1 MKKDFFRLQ
10 EHGTTAK
17 REVLAGITTFMTMAY
32 VLAVQPAAICGFGP
46 DPVFTDVN
54 GLVISKSALLVM
66 CALVSGAIT
75 LFMGLYA
82 NLPLALSTAMGSNF
96 ILGGLVNSGAFSFG
110 WAMALLLCSGIL
122 FILVTVLGVRKMVVD
137 LLPKNLKI
145 AIPTAVGF
153 FIAYLGFKNTGLAV
167 FSNGLALGDFSQPT
181 VLLAL
186 ITMVVMGVLTAYKVR
201 GAILIGIVVGTVI
214 SIPMGVSTLPAS
226 VFSLPDVSELGN
238 LFLCYD
244 FKSILA
250 DIPGALVW
258 IFILFTSDF
267 FATFGAL
274 IAVGAQ
280 TNMLDEEGNFPHIEK
295 PFLVDAVGTVV
306 GSATGCTTI
315 STFIESTIGVEAG
328 GRTGLTAV
336 VTSILFFVCVF
347 LSPLFLMIPTSV
359 TGVAL
364 IFVGFSMLSGFTK
377 LDFSDFKSCFGPFV
391 MIMFGTF
398 TGDIAASICLGVLT
412 DVLIKVV
419 TGDAKKVHPVLYVLC
434 IPLVLYFIVWGGRA
448 YEIRRSHCQA
458 DAGGKGGAHVRTGFL
473 AHEGRGT
480 ARHSVRDDDGRA
492 ARPAQAGER
501 FGRAGPW
508 PLRSGDVLSDGERAC
523 EQLGRNAALCRWPRA
538 RRGGRGAGRRHGAR
552 TGREHQAQPA
562 LRAEL

>member
-1 MKKDFFRLQ
+1 MKNNFFRL
-10 EHGTTAK
+10 EERGTTVK
-17 REVLAGITTFMTMAY
+17 REILAGITTFMTMAY

-46 DPVFTDVN
+46 EGYITDIN
-54 GLVISKSALLVM
+54 GVIISKSALLVM
-66 CALVSGAIT
+66 CALISGLIT

-110 WAMALLLCSGIL
+110 WAMALLLCSGTL

-153 FIAYLGFKNTGLAV
+153 FIAYLGFSNTGLAV
-167 FSNGLALGDFSQPT
+167 FEGGSLALGDFTQPS

-186 ITMVVMGVLTAYKVR
+186 ITMAIMGVLTAYKVR
-201 GAILIGIVVGTVI
+201 GAILIGIIAGTIV
-214 SIPMGVSTLPAS
+214 SIPMGVSALPAGII
-226 VFSLPDVSELGN
+226 SLPDMTEVGN
-238 LFLCYD
+238 LVCCYD
-244 FKSILA
+244 FQSILS

-328 GRTGLTAV
+328 GRTGLTAIV
-336 VTSILFFVCVF
+336 SGVLFLVCIF
-347 LSPLFLMIPTSV
+347 LSPLFLMIPTAV

-364 IFVGFSMLSGFTK
+364 IFVGFSMLSGFAK
-377 LDFSDFKSCFGPFV
+377 MDFSDFKSCFGPFV

-398 TGDIAASICLGVLT
+398 TGDIAAAICLGVLC
-412 DVLIKVV
+412 DVLMQVV
-419 TGDAKKVHPVLYVLC
+419 TGNARKVHPVLYVLC
-434 IPLVLYFIVWGGRA
+434 IPMALYFV
-448 YEIRRSHCQA
+448 
-458 DAGGKGGAHVRTGFL
+458 V
-473 AHEGRGT
+473 
-480 ARHSVRDDDGRA
+480 
-492 ARPAQAGER
+492 
-501 FGRAGPW
+501 
-508 PLRSGDVLSDGERAC
+508 
-523 EQLGRNAALCRWPRA
+523 
-538 RRGGRGAGRRHGAR
+538 
-552 TGREHQAQPA
+552 
-562 LRAEL
+562 

>member
-1 MKKDFFRLQ
+1 MKKDFFRL
-10 EHGTTAK
+10 EERGATVK
-17 REVLAGITTFMTMAY
+17 REILAGITTFMAMAY

-46 DPVFTDVN
+46 EPYITDIN
-54 GLVISKSALLVM
+54 GVVISRSALLVM
-66 CALVSGAIT
+66 CALVSGVIT

-96 ILGGLVNSGAFSFG
+96 ILGGLVSSGTASFG
-110 WAMALLLCSGIL
+110 WAMALLLCSGTL
-122 FILVTVLGVRKMVVD
+122 FILITVLGVRKMIVD

-153 FIAYLGFKNTGLAV
+153 FIAYLGFSNTGLAV
-167 FSNGLALGDFSQPT
+167 FDGGLSLGDFKQPS

-186 ITMVVMGVLTAYKVR
+186 LTMVIMGVLTAYRVR
-201 GAILIGIVVGTVI
+201 GAVLIGILAGTI
-214 SIPMGVSTLPAS
+214 LGIPMGVVTLPSA
-226 VFSLPDVSELGN
+226 VVSLPDVSEIGN
-238 LFLCYD
+238 LVLCYD
-244 FKSILA
+244 FKSLLA
-250 DIPGALVW
+250 NIPSALVW

-280 TNMLDEEGNFPHIEK
+280 TKMLDEEGNFPQIEK

-328 GRTGLTAV
+328 GRTGLTAIV
-336 VTSILFFVCVF
+336 SGLLFLVCIF
-347 LSPLFLMIPTSV
+347 FSPLFLMIPTSV

-398 TGDIAASICLGVLT
+398 TGDIAAAICLGVLA
-412 DVLIKVV
+412 DVLIQVF
-419 TGDAKKVHPVLYVLC
+419 TGSAKKVHPVLYILC
-434 IPLVLYFIVWGGRA
+434 IPMVLYFIV
-448 YEIRRSHCQA
+448 
-458 DAGGKGGAHVRTGFL
+458 
-473 AHEGRGT
+473 
-480 ARHSVRDDDGRA
+480 
-492 ARPAQAGER
+492 
-501 FGRAGPW
+501 
-508 PLRSGDVLSDGERAC
+508 
-523 EQLGRNAALCRWPRA
+523 
-538 RRGGRGAGRRHGAR
+538 
-552 TGREHQAQPA
+552 
-562 LRAEL
+562 

>member
-1 MKKDFFRLQ
+1 MNNRFFHLEER
-10 EHGTTAK
+10 GTTVK

-32 VLAVQPAAICGFGP
+32 VLAVQPSSICGFGP
-46 DPVFTDVN
+46 EAFITDIN
-54 GLVISKSALLVM
+54 GVVISKSALLIM
-66 CALVSGAIT
+66 CALVSGIIT

-96 ILGGLVNSGAFSFG
+96 ILGGLVSSGTYSFG

-122 FILVTVLGVRKMVVD
+122 FVLVTVLGVRKMVVD

-153 FIAYLGFKNTGLAV
+153 FITYLGFSNTGLAV
-167 FSNGLALGDFSQPT
+167 FDGGLALGDFTQPS
-181 VLLAL
+181 VLLSL
-186 ITMVVMGVLTAYKVR
+186 ITMVIMGVLTAYQVR
-201 GAILIGIVVGTVI
+201 GAILIGIIAGTVLA
-214 SIPMGVSTLPAS
+214 IPMGVATLPGALI
-226 VFSLPDVSELGN
+226 SLPDMSEVSN
-238 LFLCYD
+238 LLLCYD
-244 FKSILA
+244 FDTVLA

-280 TNMLDEEGNFPHIEK
+280 TNMLDENGNFPNIEK
-295 PFLVDAVGTVV
+295 PFLVDAIGTVV
-306 GSATGCTTI
+306 GSGTGCTTI

-336 VTSILFFVCVF
+336 VSGVLFLGCIF
-347 LSPLFLMIPTSV
+347 LSPLFLMIPTAV

-398 TGDIAASICLGVLT
+398 TGDIAAAISLGVLS
-412 DVLIKVV
+412 DVVMKVL
-419 TGDAKKVHPVLYVLC
+419 TGKAKTVHPVLYVLC
-434 IPLVLYFIVWGGRA
+434 IPLVLYFIV
-448 YEIRRSHCQA
+448 
-458 DAGGKGGAHVRTGFL
+458 
-473 AHEGRGT
+473 
-480 ARHSVRDDDGRA
+480 
-492 ARPAQAGER
+492 
-501 FGRAGPW
+501 
-508 PLRSGDVLSDGERAC
+508 
-523 EQLGRNAALCRWPRA
+523 
-538 RRGGRGAGRRHGAR
+538 
-552 TGREHQAQPA
+552 
-562 LRAEL
+562 